1 MTGRENLASAKHRVQ
16 SESMI
21 VNKNAASKFFPN
33 RNLFNEFKSINSVN
47 HLVKTKIMLNN

>member
-1 MTGRENLASAKHRVQ
+1 VTGRENLASAIPRVQ
-16 SESMI
+16 SESMLI
-21 VNKNAASKFFPN
+21 NENAASKFFPN